1 MESET
6 EHHDEMVWPPPPLGS
21 VSLASWFPFR
31 FLDLRVQG
39 KVSDFRSGWIGI
51 EPTGITIHGK
61 IATGLRWQMVFWPL
75 YLVHHWLPFHLWLFL
90 LVAFVVCLLL
100 LYLFRKSTTL
110 ILPWNQV
117 GQIVLDK
124 EKRRGGIVYDVPDQ
138 TGKIKTYS
146 LVFALNAAVYPSFV
160 SAVEQYAPAGGLADK
175 LRGESLAPLL
185 VIVLNAIVV
194 VLVAFLLSRLLI
206 GHH

>member
-1 MESET
+1 MESKT

-21 VSLASWFPFR
+21 ISLASWFPYR

-61 IATGLRWQMVFWPL
+61 IATGLRWQIVFWPL
-75 YLVHHWLPFHLWLFL
+75 YLVHHWLPFHFWLFL
-90 LVAFVVCLLL
+90 LAAFVICFLLL
-100 LYLFRKSTTL
+100 SLFRRSTTL
-110 ILPWNQV
+110 IVPWSQV

-124 EKRRGGIVYDVPDQ
+124 EKCRVGIVYNAPDQ

-146 LVFALNAAVYPSFV
+146 LVFTLNAALYPSFL
-160 SAVEQYAPAGGLADK
+160 SAVEEYAPGHSLADK

-185 VIVLNAIVV
+185 VIVLNALVV
-194 VLVAFLLSRLLI
+194 VLVAFLLSRLLV